1 MNKEKRR
8 ELVQQMSSAT
18 NLIPGSIGERRK
30 MRQELD
36 AMVHQIEAETADLG
50 ENAGA
55 GRIPAGFCTLTC
67 AVYKWQQLHET
78 LLKSFPSGESC
89 DPKCCEYYT
98 QWKTLSPGL
107 AREAAVKKAY

>member
-50 ENAGA
+50 KNAGA
-55 GRIPAGFCTLTC
+55 GRIPAGF
-67 AVYKWQQLHET
+67 
-78 LLKSFPSGESC
+78 
-89 DPKCCEYYT
+89 
-98 QWKTLSPGL
+98 
-107 AREAAVKKAY
+107 